1 MAEAYTMFWM
11 MVLSTVNRHCV
22 AATLSS
28 EQHVDE
34 NTILDLAEKSNKT
47 FLKLIGL
54 AIQNMRC
61 DFDSCSQWS
70 QWTGDLLYRGQ
81 FGVKTRS
88 RDCWPKS
95 CNKTG
100 PNVVEN
106 DNAIF
111 EGNCPGSYNVTDGN
125 LCIACYTDKMNHSA
139 AKLLCQKDG
148 GNLITIDTK
157 ERYELAQKLF
167 TSDNLLVQG
176 TRRVAGGPFLDDSGN
191 LLEDSPFFK
200 WRTGQPNE
208 GASVSLVVVFRG
220 TEHYDSSEGGKF
232 SVLCEV
238 RQ

>member
-61 DFDSCSQWS
+61 DLDRCSQWS
-70 QWTGDLLYRGQ
+70 QWTGDMSYRGQ
-81 FGVKTRS
+81 YGVKTRS
-88 RDCWPKS
+88 RDCWHDS

-100 PNVVEN
+100 PKVVEN
-106 DNAIF
+106 DNVIY
-111 EGNCPGSYNVTDGN
+111 EGICPASYNVTDGKF
-125 LCIACYTDKMNHSA
+125 CIAYYKDRMNHSA
-139 AKLLCQKDG
+139 AQELCQKDG
-148 GNLITIDTK
+148 GSLITINTK
-157 ERYELAQKLF
+157 ERYELAQNYA
-167 TSDNLLVQG
+167 TSSFVHVQG
-176 TRRVAGGPFLDDSGN
+176 ARRVAGGPFFDDAGN

-200 WRTGQPNE
+200 WRTGQPND
-208 GASVSLVVVFRG
+208 GASVSVVVVFKVG
-220 TEHYDSSEGGKF
+220 KEHHDVSEGGIF
-232 SVLCEV
+232 SVLCE
-238 RQ
+238 RK